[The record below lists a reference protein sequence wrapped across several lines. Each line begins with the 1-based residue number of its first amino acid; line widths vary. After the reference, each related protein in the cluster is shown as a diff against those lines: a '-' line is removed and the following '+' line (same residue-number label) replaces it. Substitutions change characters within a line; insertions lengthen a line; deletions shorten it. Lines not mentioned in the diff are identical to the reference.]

1 MLSNLVA
8 LSLYFGLFVSA
19 TLLREASLDSETV
32 EDIINIMRLSIIYL
46 LGLQNVW
53 HNMVVPKCATMGV
66 TISSQEV
73 ISKNVLKS
81 MTYVFL
87 DF

>member
-1 MLSNLVA
+1 MFSNLVA

-32 EDIINIMRLSIIYL
+32 EDIINIMRL